1 MVPST
6 FINCTILSWMMDT
19 NSLTTRLVTFVN
31 LKAFVQRRYNGIMS
45 VLRGCFYLDQLVE
58 QNAQWSIK
66 VLTLLQQF
74 TLIESGLDALLAFSF
89 QSLVLT
95 MDEFILMS

>member
-1 MVPST
+1 
-6 FINCTILSWMMDT
+6 
-19 NSLTTRLVTFVN
+19 
-31 LKAFVQRRYNGIMS
+31 MS
-45 VLRGCFYLDQLVE
+45 VLRRCSYLDQLVE

-66 VLTLLQQF
+66 ILTLLQQF
-74 TLIESGLDALLAFSF
+74 TLIESGLDTLLAFSF